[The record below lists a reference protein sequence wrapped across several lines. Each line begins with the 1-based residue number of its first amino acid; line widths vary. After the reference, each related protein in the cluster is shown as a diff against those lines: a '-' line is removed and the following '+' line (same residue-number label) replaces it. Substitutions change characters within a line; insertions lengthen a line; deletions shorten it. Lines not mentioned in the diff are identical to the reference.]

1 MSDNHCGVAHL
12 ITDADAHKEQQ
23 NGKAP
28 CVDDPSKMSTEE
40 LSEFGELRLVGK
52 FFVDVDS
59 LVATVNGNS
68 TNIVPVLLSD

>member
-1 MSDNHCGVAHL
+1 MSDNHYGVAHL
-12 ITDADAHKEQQ
+12 ITDTDARKEQQ
-23 NGKAP
+23 KSKAP
-28 CVDDPSKMSTEE
+28 CVDDLSNMSTEE